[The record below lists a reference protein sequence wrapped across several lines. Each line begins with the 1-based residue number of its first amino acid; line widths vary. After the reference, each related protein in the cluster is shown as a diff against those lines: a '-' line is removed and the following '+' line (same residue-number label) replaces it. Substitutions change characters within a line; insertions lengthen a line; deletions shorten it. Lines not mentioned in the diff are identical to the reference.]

1 MILAWGN
8 PTSAVMSLVKVVV
21 NVVCASDQAHLE
33 KHYGY
38 LGGLDLTVERKR
50 CGIPSEVPIS
60 FTG

>member
-1 MILAWGN
+1 
-8 PTSAVMSLVKVVV
+8 MSLVKVVV